1 MRLMNGQLIIGYK
14 NEVLSGGTMNVI
26 KCKDCVLL
34 DKCPSGQR
42 CVKLIENFMRYCP
55 VGKTKN
61 DN

>member
-1 MRLMNGQLIIGYK
+1 MK
-14 NEVLSGGTMNVI
+14 VV

-34 DKCPSGQR
+34 NICQSGKR

-55 VGKTKN
+55 VGKTKD